1 MQPNSK
7 KRIAGKESQHSIRR
21 VRLRFTSQSER
32 GFALP
37 IVLIVGLFMLISGFT
52 LSMQTFRSLST
63 ARKGT
68 HQQQAQYIAETGIA
82 KIIEQ
87 LNSDYRYLMVNC
99 YKRNQDAIFDPL
111 SICGSREIG
120 GWGQNESPLP
130 RTPMAACLGNNN
142 GNERNFSNYSE
153 NIILEQELGQ
163 ADGGVDNKSIK
174 GKWQLETYSFYGNHA
189 NGGKG
194 IIQVRGTRTNRDNQ
208 VLATS
213 VINKT
218 ILIKSK
224 PCSRRLLDEFDPNH
238 FPSLLARTIDI
249 GSDDVVGKNT
259 ANVYCTSCASN
270 EDINRARDS
279 VIQGEINLGMVKL
292 PDVPQFPA
300 ELREF
305 VSLGNIETEGE
316 ESVEIKSPNAALT
329 AFDPICDG
337 CEGTTHIRPAAGKP
351 MCITDKQK
359 QVHCLINNI
368 NLQGSENL
376 SIQTDQGGRP
386 VFIYLKGNL
395 TTNSNSHMINQDGNA
410 NDLII
415 SGTST
420 GCIANTTQTIQL
432 TGSNTL
438 KAFIFAPCASL
449 KINAAPN
456 LENTAECSTR
466 EDQFVVFDNQ
476 SDRDHDGECKSGDLD
491 GAAWIGEWVSD
502 PLNSSGELTVPSN
515 LSEQLVER
523 LGPSFSVGPSDYVAV
538 GTIDWTTSR

>member
-1 MQPNSK
+1 MHLKSKASNS
-7 KRIAGKESQHSIRR
+7 RQHLSDKH
-21 VRLRFTSQSER
+21 RLEINLQNEG

-82 KIIEQ
+82 EIIEQ

-153 NIILEQELGQ
+153 NIILEQEIGQ
-163 ADGGVDNKSIK
+163 ANGGVDNKSIK

-249 GSDDVVGKNT
+249 GSDDVIGKNT

-270 EDINRARDS
+270 EDIDDCGPPRPTNLQRLSIFREPLDLRRNHSLFPKPISRPTAREFAHRQHSNHCHREDS
-279 VIQGEINLGMVKL
+279 MFPSHL
-292 PDVPQFPA
+292 PD
-300 ELREF
+300 R
-305 VSLGNIETEGE
+305 
-316 ESVEIKSPNAALT
+316 
-329 AFDPICDG
+329 
-337 CEGTTHIRPAAGKP
+337 
-351 MCITDKQK
+351 
-359 QVHCLINNI
+359 
-368 NLQGSENL
+368 
-376 SIQTDQGGRP
+376 
-386 VFIYLKGNL
+386 
-395 TTNSNSHMINQDGNA
+395 
-410 NDLII
+410 
-415 SGTST
+415 
-420 GCIANTTQTIQL
+420 
-432 TGSNTL
+432 
-438 KAFIFAPCASL
+438 
-449 KINAAPN
+449 
-456 LENTAECSTR
+456 
-466 EDQFVVFDNQ
+466 
-476 SDRDHDGECKSGDLD
+476 
-491 GAAWIGEWVSD
+491 
-502 PLNSSGELTVPSN
+502 
-515 LSEQLVER
+515 
-523 LGPSFSVGPSDYVAV
+523 
-538 GTIDWTTSR
+538 